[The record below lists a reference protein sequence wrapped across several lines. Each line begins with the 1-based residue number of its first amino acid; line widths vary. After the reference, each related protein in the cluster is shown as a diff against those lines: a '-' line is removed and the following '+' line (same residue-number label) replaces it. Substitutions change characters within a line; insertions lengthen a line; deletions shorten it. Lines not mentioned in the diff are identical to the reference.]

1 MQPVD
6 LKVFRI
12 ISWEA
17 RDKDG
22 ICSLSQVELAQQ
34 AQISR
39 RTLCYSLARLKAGKF
54 ISSEQQRDGGRFGR
68 TLYRV
73 HKVHKHI
80 LDKEKNKYRVHNIII
95 GVLIDRIKQSGFTY
109 RVNMINIAPLELQK
123 TIEGRSPGYY
133 RAVENFTRRKRLVLT
148 QNNVIIRGFIIKK
161 KIQTARL
168 KLELATIKPQP
179 PDKGQATAQPRLF
192 SVNNTSRMTENIVTT
207 GREPP
212 TLPTMAV
219 NGTNPANMI
228 RKGIFADADADAAA
242 A

>member
-1 MQPVD
+1 MKPVD

-73 HKVHKHI
+73 HAVHKHVH
-80 LDKEKNKYRVHNIII
+80 DKEKKVTRLHNIII
-95 GVLIDRIKQSGFTY
+95 GVLIDQIKQSGYTY
-109 RVNMINIAPLELQK
+109 QTSMINIAPLELQK

-161 KIQTARL
+161 KINVARL

-179 PDKGQATAQPRLF
+179 DKGQAAAQPRLF
-192 SVNNTSRMTENIVTT
+192 LVNNTNRITEDVMTT

-219 NGTNPANMI
+219 NGTNPANTI